1 MSNPIFSS
9 FKSHE
14 QNQADSLSEVFN
26 KVRNSNNPNQFM
38 QQLLVNDPRFQ
49 NVVKYIDQ
57 NGGNAKAAFY
67 NLAAQKGI
75 DPELIL
81 NKLR

>member
-14 QNQADSLSEVFN
+14 QNQTDSLSEVFN

-75 DPELIL
+75 DPKLIL